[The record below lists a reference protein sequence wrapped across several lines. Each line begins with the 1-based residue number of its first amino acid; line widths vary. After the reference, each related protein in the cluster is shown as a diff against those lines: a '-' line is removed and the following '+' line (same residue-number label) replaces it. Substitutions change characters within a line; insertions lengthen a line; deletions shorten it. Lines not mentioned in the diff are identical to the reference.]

1 MKKIK
6 LLSYL
11 TLSGLLLAGCS
22 YNPPEPAQ
30 DPTNPQVPPVAGTA
44 DFSKY
49 VAVGNSLTAGF
60 MDNAL
65 YLEGQQNAY
74 PVILGERMK
83 MVNGQAPFNFPALG
97 AAGGAGFSQLVP
109 GTTIPVGRLRF
120 TLPVCA
126 APNQAATK
134 TLGLA
139 PTPTIPG
146 EPLAPYPGDKAALNN
161 FSAPGTKI
169 YHALV
174 QGYGADPTKGN
185 PFYWRFASAS
195 TASLIGDAVAA
206 KGTFFTYW
214 LGSNDVL
221 SYATSGGS
229 GNPNPGSNPAT
240 YGPNDLTDPQVFAGT
255 LHSSLDAL
263 FSTGANTKGAIATI
277 PEVERIPFFQLINAG
292 LTSGGDKAVLP
303 FNLSADQAAG
313 LNAAYA
319 RLGALAAGVNF
330 KAGKVN
336 FPLITTATGFRH
348 MDPTKDFLTL
358 VTPQDSLLA
367 GPISV
372 CNPLGQRAGWGITKP
387 VPDKYVLDAAEVG
400 FIKERVAAFNTI
412 IREQVGSRAD
422 RLVLVDT
429 NALLGGLNVVRNNIA
444 PGGYFSLD
452 GVHPNPQGQ
461 AVLAN
466 EFIKAINAKFGSTL
480 PPVDPR
486 LYRQNTLPDL

>member
-6 LLSYL
+6 SLFSL
-11 TLSGLLLAGCS
+11 TVSGLLLAGCG

-30 DPTNPQVPPVAGTA
+30 DPTNPRVPPVAGTA

-74 PVILGERMK
+74 PVILAERMK

-97 AAGGAGFSQLVP
+97 AAGGAGFGQFVP
-109 GTTIPVGRLRF
+109 GTTTPVGRLRF
-120 TLPVCA
+120 ILPACG
-126 APNQAATK
+126 PNPAATK

-139 PTPTIPG
+139 PAPIVPG
-146 EPLAPYPGDKAALNN
+146 EALDPYPGDKAALNN

-169 YHALV
+169 YHALLP
-174 QGYGADPTKGN
+174 GYGLNPTQGN

-221 SYATSGGS
+221 SYATTGGS
-229 GNPNPGSNPAT
+229 GNPNPGTNPAL
-240 YGPNDLTDPQVFAGT
+240 YGPNDMTDPQVFAGV
-255 LHSSLDAL
+255 LQSSLDAL
-263 FSTGANTKGAIATI
+263 FSTGANTKGAIANI
-277 PEVERIPFFQLINAG
+277 PEVERIPYFQLINAG
-292 LTSGGDKAVLP
+292 LTSGGDRAVLP
-303 FNLSADQAAG
+303 FNLSEAQAAG

-319 RLGALAAGVNF
+319 RLGPLAAGVNF

-336 FPLITTATGFRH
+336 YPLITTATGLRH
-348 MDPTKDFLTL
+348 MDPAKDFLTL
-358 VTPQDSLLA
+358 VTPQDSLLS

-387 VPDKYVLDAAEVG
+387 VPGQFVLDAAEVG
-400 FIKERVAAFNTI
+400 FIRERVTAYNAI
-412 IREQVGSRAD
+412 IQQQVSNRGD

-429 NALLGGLNVVRNNIA
+429 NALLGSLNGVQNNIA

-452 GVHPNPQGQ
+452 GVHPNPRGQ
-461 AVLAN
+461 AIIAN

-486 LYRQNTLPDL
+486 LYRQNILPAP